1 MNKSL
6 KIGIIS
12 GLIAGFIYGIVVV
25 ITENILAKIGL
36 PFGLFYYAMLEIAK
50 IEIIFGIFWG
60 IIFGIIYSKI
70 YNVIPSEGII
80 KGLMFG
86 LFLYFVTSIRIAIWI
101 IPYAFYYV
109 AFLYIISGIL
119 PWIAFGL
126 MLGFLYESFHEEF
139 NVSIDKKKIIQYDMK
154 SGIIPGAIAGFL
166 GGIPAFV
173 SVVIGSILRLMTM
186 LTPEY
191 ENWLDYLTDVPFLT
205 SQFGT
210 HAFMHMLWGAIFGA
224 IFARVYNLVPK
235 KGVIKGLIYGL
246 IVLLITGLRYSFY
259 QLIYGSIA
267 VFWQWILP
275 EVCAFIT
282 FGIVLGLLYR
292 KPVK

>member
-1 MNKSL
+1 MNTL
-6 KIGIIS
+6 KIGIIA
-12 GLIAGFIYGIVVV
+12 GLIAGFIYGIVL
-25 ITENILAKIGL
+25 IIIENILATIKL
-36 PFGLFYYAMLEIAK
+36 PFMLSLYDLSKIAT
-50 IEIIFGIFWG
+50 IEIIFGIIWG
-60 IIFGIIYSKI
+60 IIFGIIYSMA
-70 YNVIPSEGII
+70 YHVIPGKGIL

-86 LFLYFVTSIRIAIWI
+86 LFLYFITSIRVAIWV
-101 IPYAFYYV
+101 IPYAFYYF
-109 AFLYIISGIL
+109 AFLNIISGIL

-126 MLGFLYESFHEEF
+126 VLGFFYESLHEKYKVPKE
-139 NVSIDKKKIIQYDMK
+139 KKKIIQYDMK
-154 SGIIPGAIAGFL
+154 SGLIPGAIAGFL

-191 ENWLDYLTDVPFLT
+191 ESWTNYLTDIPFLT

-224 IFARVYNLVPK
+224 IFVRVYNLVPR
-235 KGVIKGLIYGL
+235 KGVIKGLYYGL
-246 IVLLITGLRYSFY
+246 IVLLMSGLRYSFY
-259 QLIYGSIA
+259 QLAYGSID

-282 FGIVLGLLYR
+282 FGLALGFLYR
-292 KPVK
+292 KPTK